1 MIELANSFDSMRQTT
16 NIKHLEVAKKW
27 YLIDAEG
34 QVLGRLAQFV
44 ASRLR
49 GKHLPSFTPNVDMG
63 DNIVIINADK
73 VLLTRDK
80 LQNKLYYRHSG
91 YPGGLK
97 VRTAEE
103 QKKVEPTSLLH
114 KAIKGMVPRTKL
126 GRRQLKNLFLYAGK
140 EHKQKAQSPQKLVVN
155 LQ

>member
-1 MIELANSFDSMRQTT
+1 MRQTT
-16 NIKHLEVAKKW
+16 NIKHLEVTKKW

-49 GKHLPSFTPNVDMG
+49 GKHLADFTPNVDMG
-63 DNIVIINADK
+63 DNIVVINAEK
-73 VLLTRDK
+73 IVLTRDK
-80 LQNKLYYRHSG
+80 LQTKLYYRHSG

-103 QKKVEPTSLLH
+103 QMKVEPTSLLH
-114 KAIKGMVPRTKL
+114 KAIKGMLPRTKL
-126 GRRQLKNLFLYAGK
+126 GRKQLKNLFLYAGNT
-140 EHKQKAQSPQKLVVN
+140 HKQVAQKPQKLEVCLKKEVCSE
-155 LQ
+155 